1 VPKARALANR
11 RLRIRKTAKEDRVSV
26 PASLLP
32 TILIS
37 TEDMEL
43 YLLLDHIL
51 RFEGFA
57 SRLVSS
63 VEEIQALLQVAPSAM
78 VLVESRH
85 SAEAF
90 RDLCLTLRQDK
101 AVSGVPILALIVQR
115 AEREYVSA
123 IGPEIADIL
132 VRPIWP
138 AKLIQS
144 IKCALRRRREAATAA
159 DTAPKPIQYADIEMD
174 LASYRVWRGGREIH
188 LSPTEFKLLRHL
200 LERPEQVVT
209 RHELRIAAWPRNIHV
224 GPRTIDVHV
233 GRLRRALNM
242 GTEANLVRTI
252 RSVGWALSTGSA
264 GKAATPIV
272 PGEARTISS

>member
-1 VPKARALANR
+1 
-11 RLRIRKTAKEDRVSV
+11 
-26 PASLLP
+26 
-32 TILIS
+32 
-37 TEDMEL
+37 MEL

-51 RFEGFA
+51 RFEGFT
-57 SRLVSS
+57 SRLVGGL
-63 VEEIQALLQVAPSAM
+63 EEIQALLQAAPSAM
-78 VLVESRH
+78 VLVESRT

-90 RDLCLTLRQDK
+90 RDLCLALRQDK
-101 AVSGVPILALIVQR
+101 AVAGVPILALIVQR

-123 IGPEIADIL
+123 IGPEIAEIF

-144 IKCALRRRREAATAA
+144 IRCALRRRREAPAA
-159 DTAPKPIQYADIEMD
+159 GDAASRPIQYADIEMD
-174 LASYRVWRGGREIH
+174 LASYRVWRAGREIH
-188 LSPTEFKLLRHL
+188 LSPTEFKLLRRL

-233 GRLRRALNM
+233 GRLRRALSM

-252 RSVGWALSTGSA
+252 RSVGWALSSGSA
-264 GKAATPIV
+264 DKAAAPS
-272 PGEARTISS
+272 EAGDADRASPRSA

>member
-1 VPKARALANR
+1 M
-11 RLRIRKTAKEDRVSV
+11 SV
-26 PASLLP
+26 PAPVLP

-57 SRLVSS
+57 SRLVGG
-63 VEEIQALLQVAPSAM
+63 VDEIQTLLQVAPSAM
-78 VLVESRH
+78 VLIESRS
-85 SAEAF
+85 SAEVF
-90 RDLCLTLRQDK
+90 RDLCLALRQDR
-101 AVSGVPILALIVQR
+101 AISGVPILALILQR

-123 IGPEIADIL
+123 IGPEIAEIF

-144 IKCALRRRREAATAA
+144 IRCALRRRRETATAGEPA
-159 DTAPKPIQYADIEMD
+159 SRPIQYADIEMD
-174 LASYRVWRGGREIH
+174 LAAYRVWRGGREIH
-188 LSPTEFKLLRHL
+188 LSPTEFKLLRRL

-233 GRLRRALNM
+233 GRLRRALSM

-252 RSVGWALSTGSA
+252 RSVGWALSSGTA
-264 GKAATPIV
+264 DKVAAPV
-272 PGEARTISS
+272 EARDEDRASSS

>member
-1 VPKARALANR
+1 M
-11 RLRIRKTAKEDRVSV
+11 SV
-26 PASLLP
+26 PAPLLP
-32 TILIS
+32 MILIS

-51 RFEGFA
+51 RFEGFT
-57 SRLVSS
+57 SRLVGGL
-63 VEEIQALLQVAPSAM
+63 EEIQALLQVAPSAI
-78 VLVESRH
+78 VLVESRS

-90 RDLCLTLRQDK
+90 RDLCLALRQDK
-101 AVSGVPILALIVQR
+101 AVAGVPILALIVQR
-115 AEREYVSA
+115 AEREYVSV
-123 IGPEIADIL
+123 IGPEIAEIF

-144 IKCALRRRREAATAA
+144 IRCALRRRRDSASAGDTAA
-159 DTAPKPIQYADIEMD
+159 RPIQYADIEMD
-174 LASYRVWRGGREIH
+174 LASYRVWRAGREIH
-188 LSPTEFKLLRHL
+188 LSPTEFKLLRRL

-233 GRLRRALNM
+233 GRLRRALSM

-264 GKAATPIV
+264 GKAATPIE
-272 PGEARTISS
+272 PGEARTTSS

>member
-1 VPKARALANR
+1 
-11 RLRIRKTAKEDRVSV
+11 VSV
-26 PASLLP
+26 PAPLLP

-63 VEEIQALLQVAPSAM
+63 VEEIQTLLQVAPSAM
-78 VLVESRH
+78 VLVEARH

-101 AVSGVPILALIVQR
+101 AVSGVPILALIVQP
-115 AEREYVSA
+115 AEREYVST
-123 IGPEIADIL
+123 IRPEIAEIF

-144 IKCALRRRREAATAA
+144 IRCALRRRRDTASAGDTAA
-159 DTAPKPIQYADIEMD
+159 RPIQYADIEMD
-174 LASYRVWRGGREIH
+174 LASYRVWRAGREIH
-188 LSPTEFKLLRHL
+188 LSPTEFKLLRRL

-233 GRLRRALNM
+233 GRLRRALSM

-264 GKAATPIV
+264 GKAATPSE
-272 PGEARTISS
+272 PGEARTTSS

>member
-1 VPKARALANR
+1 
-11 RLRIRKTAKEDRVSV
+11 
-26 PASLLP
+26 
-32 TILIS
+32 
-37 TEDMEL
+37 MEL

-51 RFEGFA
+51 RFEGLI

-63 VEEIQALLQVAPSAM
+63 VEEIQTLLQVAPSAM
-78 VLVESRH
+78 VLVESRS

-101 AVSGVPILALIVQR
+101 TVSGVPILALIVQS

-123 IGPEIADIL
+123 IGPEIAEIF

-144 IKCALRRRREAATAA
+144 IRCALRRRRETANAA
-159 DTAPKPIQYADIEMD
+159 DTASRPIQYADIEMD

-188 LSPTEFKLLRHL
+188 LSPTEFKLLRRL

-233 GRLRRALNM
+233 GRLRRALSM

-252 RSVGWALSTGSA
+252 RSVGWALSSA
-264 GKAATPIV
+264 STDKAAPPI
-272 PGEARTISS
+272 EADDEDRASPS

>member
-1 VPKARALANR
+1 M
-11 RLRIRKTAKEDRVSV
+11 SV
-26 PASLLP
+26 PAPLLP
-32 TILIS
+32 TILIL

-51 RFEGFA
+51 RFEGFT
-57 SRLVSS
+57 SRLVSG
-63 VEEIQALLQVAPSAM
+63 VAEIQTLLQVAPSAM
-78 VLVESRH
+78 LLVESRS

-101 AVSGVPILALIVQR
+101 AVAAVPILALIVQS

-123 IGPEIADIL
+123 IGPEIAEIL

-144 IKCALRRRREAATAA
+144 IRCALRRRREATPAA
-159 DTAPKPIQYADIEMD
+159 DNVARPLQYADIEMD

-188 LSPTEFKLLRHL
+188 LSPTEFKLLRRL

-233 GRLRRALNM
+233 GRLRRALSM
-242 GTEANLVRTI
+242 GTETNLVRTI
-252 RSVGWALSTGSA
+252 RSVGWALSSGSA
-264 GKAATPIV
+264 DKAGTPI
-272 PGEARTISS
+272 EAGVKTEPAPHSA

>member
-1 VPKARALANR
+1 MLAGQSR
-11 RLRIRKTAKEDRVSV
+11 RFRTCKTAKEDRVSV
-26 PASLLP
+26 PAPLLP

-57 SRLVSS
+57 SRLVGG
-63 VEEIQALLQVAPSAM
+63 VEEIQPLLQIAPSAM
-78 VLVESRH
+78 VLVESRS
-85 SAEAF
+85 SAAAF
-90 RDLCLTLRQDK
+90 RDLCLALRQDK
-101 AVSGVPILALIVQR
+101 ATSGVPILALIVQS

-123 IGPEIADIL
+123 IGPEIADVL

-138 AKLIQS
+138 ARLIQS
-144 IKCALRRRREAATAA
+144 IRCALRRRREAPGAA
-159 DTAPKPIQYADIEMD
+159 DAGTRPIQYADIEMD
-174 LASYRVWRGGREIH
+174 LAAYRVWRGGREIH
-188 LSPTEFKLLRHL
+188 LSPTEFKLLRRL

-209 RHELRIAAWPRNIHV
+209 RHELRVAAWPRNIHV

-233 GRLRRALNM
+233 GRLRRALSM

-252 RSVGWALSTGSA
+252 RSVGWALSTGA
-264 GKAATPIV
+264 ADKAVSPIA
-272 PGEARTISS
+272 ARAEDRASSS

>member
-1 VPKARALANR
+1 M
-11 RLRIRKTAKEDRVSV
+11 SV
-26 PASLLP
+26 PVPLLP

-51 RFEGFA
+51 RFEGFT
-57 SRLVSS
+57 SRLVGGL
-63 VEEIQALLQVAPSAM
+63 EEIQTLLQAAPSAM
-78 VLVESRH
+78 VLVESRT

-90 RDLCLTLRQDK
+90 RDLCLALRQDK

-123 IGPEIADIL
+123 IGPEIAEIF

-144 IKCALRRRREAATAA
+144 IRCALRRRRETATAGDA
-159 DTAPKPIQYADIEMD
+159 AARPIQYADIEMD
-174 LASYRVWRGGREIH
+174 LASYRVWRAGREIH
-188 LSPTEFKLLRHL
+188 LSPTEFKLLRRL
-200 LERPEQVVT
+200 LERPEQAVT

-233 GRLRRALNM
+233 GRLRRALSL

-252 RSVGWALSTGSA
+252 RSVGWALSTGSTEKA
-264 GKAATPIV
+264 GMPTGASDD
-272 PGEARTISS
+272 GRARSS

>member
-1 VPKARALANR
+1 VN
-11 RLRIRKTAKEDRVSV
+11 V

-51 RFEGFA
+51 RFEGFT
-57 SRLVSS
+57 SRLVSA
-63 VEEIQALLQVAPSAM
+63 VEEIQTLLQIAPSAM
-78 VLVESRH
+78 VLVESRS

-90 RDLCLTLRQDK
+90 RAMCLTLRQDK
-101 AVSGVPILALIVQR
+101 AVADVPILALILQS
-115 AEREYVSA
+115 AGREYVSA

-144 IKCALRRRREAATAA
+144 IKCALRRRRETAA
-159 DTAPKPIQYADIEMD
+159 ASDIAAKPIQYADIEMD

-188 LSPTEFKLLRHL
+188 LSPTEFKLLRRL

-233 GRLRRALNM
+233 GRLRRALSM

-252 RSVGWALSTGSA
+252 RSVGWALSSGSSD
-264 GKAATPIV
+264 KAATPI
-272 PGEARTISS
+272 EAGHDDRASSS